1 MKISRLLCAGFV
13 CAALLPVCGCIHS
26 QTPVAISK
34 STYSTI
40 KESEQQ
46 MLSPELKFLTLEI
59 AQDIALQNN
68 PSFRTKYFAIVAARA
83 QYYSA
88 YSYYLPTAS
97 LNYSLGARTS
107 RTLDSGAFNNY
118 RSTTTTSAPAF
129 NMNLTVFDSFVREM
143 NILGAKHNWKQSEEA
158 ELDARRQLV
167 RDVAYAYNNVLLAQA
182 QIRISQANMKFQ
194 RELLKETELKFA
206 VGASPLSDVLNFKT
220 KYNSAES
227 NLYNAQYSYVV
238 AKYALAALMG
248 LTEGDIPSTVRF
260 SEMPSADGE
269 MLADIKTY
277 LDTALANRPDLK
289 AYREMYE
296 SAKYGYYA
304 SIAAFGPV
312 LRANFGLSY
321 NDEHT
326 RNHRSNGSSRTDKY
340 TFSYGID
347 ASWDIF
353 SGGRT
358 YLSMRAAEANMV
370 ATEFSVAAAWINV
383 IQEVR
388 SAYDNYITGLKQVKL
403 NQKNVEIVRKMRDLV
418 NEEYKA
424 GSAGITRLNEAQYDL
439 VNAETALANAVINMH
454 NAKAQLKAATDA
466 N

>member
-1 MKISRLLCAGFV
+1 MKITRLLCAGFV

-26 QTPVAISK
+26 ETPVAISK

-40 KESEQQ
+40 QESEQQ

-83 QYYSA
+83 QYYAA
-88 YSYYLPTAS
+88 YTYYLPTVS
-97 LNYSLGARTS
+97 LKYNLGQVTSKNLSSGSS
-107 RTLDSGAFNNY
+107 RT
-118 RSTTTTSAPAF
+118 STTTSTPSL
-129 NMNLTVFDSFVREM
+129 NLNLTVFDSFVREM
-143 NILGAKHNWKQSEEA
+143 NILGAKHNWKQTEEA

-167 RDVAYAYNNVLLAQA
+167 RDVAFAYNNVLLAQA

-248 LTEGDIPSTVRF
+248 LTEGDIPSNVRF
-260 SEMPSADGE
+260 SDMPSADGE
-269 MLADIKTY
+269 MLADINTY

-289 AYREMYE
+289 AYREQYE
-296 SAKYGYYA
+296 AAKYGYYS
-304 SIAAFGPV
+304 SIAAFGPT
-312 LRANFGLSY
+312 LSFNMKLDYTDTY
-321 NDEHT
+321 N
-326 RNHRSNGSSRTDKY
+326 RNHRTNNSTRSDSEAFD
-340 TFSYGID
+340 YGL
-347 ASWDIF
+347 SVNWDIF

-358 YLSMRAAEANMV
+358 YLGMRVAEANMV
-370 ATEFSVAAAWINV
+370 ATEFAVAAAWINV

-424 GSAGITRLNEAQYDL
+424 GSAGITRLNEAQFDL

>member
-1 MKISRLLCAGFV
+1 MKITRLLCAGVV

-26 QTPVAISK
+26 ETPVAISK

-40 KESEQQ
+40 QESEQQ

-88 YSYYLPTAS
+88 YTYYLPTVS
-97 LNYSLGARTS
+97 MNYSLGQNYTNVRDAKGARS
-107 RTLDSGAFNNY
+107 MV
-118 RSTTTTSAPAF
+118 TTSSPSM
-129 NMNLTVFDSFVREM
+129 NLNLTVFDSFVREM
-143 NILGAKHNWKQSEEA
+143 NILGAKHNWKQTEAA

-182 QIRISQANMKFQ
+182 QIRISQANMSFQ

-227 NLYNAQYSYVV
+227 DLYNAQFSYVV
-238 AKYALAALMG
+238 AKYSLAALMG

-269 MLADIKTY
+269 MLSDIKTY
-277 LDTALANRPDLK
+277 LDAALANRPDLK
-289 AYREMYE
+289 AYREQYE
-296 SAKYGYYA
+296 SAKYGYYS
-304 SIAAFGPV
+304 SIAAFGPT
-312 LRANFGLSY
+312 LTFNLGLGY
-321 NDEHT
+321 TDTHT
-326 RNHRSNGSSRTDKY
+326 RNHRSNNSSRTD
-340 TFSYGID
+340 SYNVNYGLS
-347 ASWDIF
+347 ANWDIF

-358 YLSMRAAEANMV
+358 YLAMRAAEANMV
-370 ATEFSVAAAWINV
+370 ATEFTVAAAWINV

-388 SAYDNYITGLKQVKL
+388 VAYDNYITSLKQVKL